1 MLFLLV
7 FIAVG
12 ATQINAA
19 TLYGVTSG
27 NSLIRFDSATPGTT
41 TTVGAITGLQAGE
54 NVLGIDFRPVTGQ
67 LFALGSNSRLYT
79 IDKTNGTA
87 TFVATL
93 SVALSGAEF
102 GFDFNPTV
110 DRIRIVSNTGQNLRV
125 NPVNGSVT
133 VDGVLN
139 PGTPQV
145 TAAAYTNSFSGS
157 TATTLFDIDTNT
169 DQLFTQNPPNNGT
182 LVLVGALGVNATDV
196 NGFDI
201 LAANN
206 TAYAAL
212 TVTGLTSLYTI
223 NTTTGAAT
231 SVGLI
236 GLGLNNVRGLAAD
249 IGSAASNLNVYG
261 LTTGNQIVRFNSA
274 RPNTILSTVAVTGL
288 AGGENLLGIDF
299 RPATGQLY
307 GLGSTSR
314 LYTIN
319 LATGAATAVGAAG
332 AFTLT
337 GTDFG
342 FDFNPTVD
350 RIRVVSN
357 TGQNLRL
364 NPNDGTLTATDGPLN
379 PGTPQVTAAAYTNNF
394 SGATTTTL
402 YDIDSGNDT
411 LYTQNPP
418 NNGTLV
424 PVGALG
430 VDVGA
435 VNGFDIAAGSG
446 TALAGLQLAGGTTS
460 QLYSINLTNGAASFI
475 GPVGTAT
482 PLRGLAIATG
492 GSGSAAAGR
501 RCAAG
506 W

>member
-1 MLFLLV
+1 LR
-7 FIAVG
+7 A
-12 ATQINAA
+12 
-19 TLYGVTSG
+19 
-27 NSLIRFDSATPGTT
+27 D
-41 TTVGAITGLQAGE
+41 GLQGGE
-54 NVLGIDFRPVTGQ
+54 NVLGIDFRPATGE

-79 IDKTNGTA
+79 INKATGAA

-93 SVALSGAEF
+93 STALTGTEF
-102 GFDFNPTV
+102 GVDFNPTV

-125 NPVNGSVT
+125 NPANGAAI

-182 LVLVGALGVNATDV
+182 LVLVGGLGVNATDV

-201 LAANN
+201 STADNQ
-206 TAYAAL
+206 AYAAL
-212 TVTGLTSLYTI
+212 TVTGLTSLYRI
-223 NTTTGAAT
+223 NTTNGAAT

-249 IGSAASNLNVYG
+249 IGSSATNLTVYG
-261 LTTGNQIVRFNSA
+261 LTTSNQLVRFNSS
-274 RPNTILSTVAVTGL
+274 RPNTILSTVAITGL
-288 AGGENLLGIDF
+288 SGGENLLGIDF
-299 RPATGQLY
+299 RPANGQLY

-314 LYTIN
+314 LYSIN
-319 LATGAATAVGAAG
+319 TTTGAATEIGSPG
-332 AFTLT
+332 AFTLS

-364 NPNDGTLTATDGPLN
+364 NPVDGTLTGTDGTLN
-379 PGTPQVTAAAYTNNF
+379 PGTPQVTAAGYTNSF
-394 SGATTTTL
+394 PGSTTTTL

-411 LYTQNPP
+411 LYIQNPP
-418 NNGTLV
+418 NTGTLV
-424 PVGALG
+424 PVGPLG
-430 VDVGA
+430 INIDG
-435 VNGFDIAAGSG
+435 VNGFDISNGSN
-446 TALAGLQLAGGTTS
+446 TALAG
-460 QLYSINLTNGAASFI
+460 
-475 GPVGTAT
+475 V
-482 PLRGLAIATG
+482 
-492 GSGSAAAGR
+492 
-501 RCAAG
+501 
-506 W
+506 